1 MEAVTAP
8 NSSKTIK
15 IANAFYTISRSI
27 HRLIKACCQFA
38 RAVSS
43 MTASVTTSLK
53 YRVCNI
59 FEALPGLESPASRG
73 VLGSLGW
80 DRKPRKSRKNV
91 PYLSERNFKFREP
104 HKVEKSFPDQIK
116 VFHEWK
122 VHYWKGH
129 SAKGGHWECMK
140 KISKFLNTQDAI
152 NKTTETTKRI

>member
-91 PYLSERNFKFREP
+91 PYLSERNFNFGNLTKWKSPFLIKLRSFTSGRFTIGRDILPREAT
-104 HKVEKSFPDQIK
+104 
-116 VFHEWK
+116 
-122 VHYWKGH
+122 GN
-129 SAKGGHWECMK
+129 A
-140 KISKFLNTQDAI
+140 
-152 NKTTETTKRI
+152 